1 MVENFDII
9 EKNVGDIKVIKVIG
23 ELDALVAPKLKE
35 RITKLVE
42 MDTTKFI
49 IDFEEL
55 VHINSLAMG
64 ILRGKL
70 RVVKEIGGDIKLIKL
85 NENIKTIFEMIG
97 LDEIFEIYANII
109 NYGNGYT
116 GIKEAS
122 KGYFGEESDNL
133 NLQQATM
140 LAGLPQSPKRY
151 NPTKYYDKAVARQKD
166 VIAAMQKY
174 GDIDYKED
182 YYILAERDF
191 NLA

>member
-23 ELDALVAPKLKE
+23 ELDVLVAPKLKE

-97 LDEIFEIYANII
+97 LDEIFEIYE
-109 NYGNGYT
+109 T
-116 GIKEAS
+116 EDEAV
-122 KGYFGEESDNL
+122 ESF
-133 NLQQATM
+133 
-140 LAGLPQSPKRY
+140 K
-151 NPTKYYDKAVARQKD
+151 
-166 VIAAMQKY
+166 
-174 GDIDYKED
+174 
-182 YYILAERDF
+182 
-191 NLA
+191 

>member
-1 MVENFDII
+1 MVKNFDII

-70 RVVKEIGGDIKLIKL
+70 RVVKEIGGDIKLI
-85 NENIKTIFEMIG
+85 
-97 LDEIFEIYANII
+97 
-109 NYGNGYT
+109 
-116 GIKEAS
+116 
-122 KGYFGEESDNL
+122 
-133 NLQQATM
+133 
-140 LAGLPQSPKRY
+140 
-151 NPTKYYDKAVARQKD
+151 
-166 VIAAMQKY
+166 
-174 GDIDYKED
+174 
-182 YYILAERDF
+182 
-191 NLA
+191 